1 MHVILYVGVYCNY
14 LQKGGTYGTESLSRL
29 GAGTEGKRNHSQE
42 ERQQLL
48 SLQTHISS
56 SPGGKK
62 PIPVDTYIGRIT
74 PNGVE
79 KGARRKVNLKNSN
92 IIVREYGFSRAVE
105 LLCTDGWKEALG
117 DGIWERMLC
126 ALYWEIA
133 EYVQLLM
140 RRVRRNRPMQKVFC
154 QTLSDAFL
162 REVRATALSKH
173 LWILYFLFLYAK
185 I

>member
-1 MHVILYVGVYCNY
+1 MY
-14 LQKGGTYGTESLSRL
+14 LFAERRHLWHRKFIQTGCRNRGQKEPQSRRAATTIISTNTHLVESR
-29 GAGTEGKRNHSQE
+29 
-42 ERQQLL
+42 
-48 SLQTHISS
+48 
-56 SPGGKK
+56 GKK

-74 PNGVE
+74 QNGVE